1 MRIFSRDELA
11 ACNGKN
17 GAPAYVAFE
26 GKVYDLSCSFLWRR
40 GRHQVTH
47 LAGIDYTG
55 RFEKAPHGPEL
66 LARFPVVGL
75 LAPDPDA

>member
-1 MRIFSRDELA
+1 MRTFSREELS
-11 ACNGKN
+11 ACNGKD

-26 GKVYDLSCSFLWRR
+26 GKVYNLSRSFLWQR

-55 RFEKAPHGPEL
+55 SLGAAPHGPDL
-66 LARFPVVGL
+66 LDRFQVVGL
-75 LAPDPDA
+75 LAAEADR